1 MSKVNKISGF
11 TLIELIVVISII
23 AILLS
28 FSFPVFRD
36 IGLFSDSTSQV
47 GDIVRLIND
56 LKKRAV
62 EQNVDFILHLDS
74 GSGMV
79 WVTDDAMEDEARQTA
94 KEKGVR
100 FSDGFSLL
108 DVEFPGIKEAGTRE
122 YQIRFRSRGYSDFAL
137 IHIIEDEKNITLK
150 IEPFLSQV
158 QLLENHVYF
167 EDCI

>member
-1 MSKVNKISGF
+1 MNKTGKISGF

-23 AILLS
+23 TILLS

-36 IGLFSDSTSQV
+36 IGLFSDASSQA

-62 EQNVDFILHLDS
+62 EQNVDFLMHLDS

-79 WVTDDAMEDEARQTA
+79 WVTDDAMEDEAKEMA

-100 FSDGFSLL
+100 LSDGLRLL
-108 DVEFPGIKEAGTRE
+108 DVEFPGIRQAGARE
-122 YQIRFRSRGYSDFAL
+122 YRIRFKALGYSDFAL
-137 IHIIEDEKNITLK
+137 IHMIEDEKNITLK
-150 IEPFLSQV
+150 IEPFLSRVQV
-158 QLLENHVYF
+158 LESHVYF